1 MGLAIEKIFDSSK
14 ITIRVENG
22 FNEAGKAVYRNL
34 GFSGLRADCS
44 IEDLYTLAE
53 AIKGILA
60 NNTAEY
66 LLTEISQI
74 VNVD

>member
-1 MGLAIEKIFDSSK
+1 MNLAIQKILDTSK
-14 ITIRVENG
+14 ITIKVENG
-22 FNEAGKAVYRNL
+22 FNDAGKAIYRNL

-44 IEDLYTLAE
+44 VEDLYTLAE

-74 VNVD
+74 VDVD

>member
-1 MGLAIEKIFDSSK
+1 MAIEKILDSSK
-14 ITIRVENG
+14 ITIKVENG
-22 FNEAGKAVYRNL
+22 FNDAGKALYRNL

-44 IEDLYTLAE
+44 VEDIYSLAE

-66 LLTEISQI
+66 LLTEISKI
-74 VNVD
+74 VNID